1 MDYRPIPKQAD
12 VVIVGG
18 GVVGSAV
25 AYYLARRGLK
35 PLLLER
41 NRLAGEASGA
51 AAGMLA
57 ALAEMEETGPLYEL
71 ARRSRDLFPELAV
84 QLRELTGIDIALMRR
99 GMLKVA
105 QTPEQVDKLRATV
118 AFQRESGEEVRWL
131 DGQEA
136 RECEPALSSDV
147 IGAVDIAGDGQ
158 LSAPSLSLAFA
169 QAAVALGAEVYEHCE
184 VLQLITEQR
193 PGVSRPRIVGVE
205 TDAGTITSE
214 HVVITSGV
222 WSSRLLERSGIRLPL
237 YPVKGELFSVIS
249 HRPLIH
255 RTIFADSVYVVPK
268 GGGRLIV
275 GATMVPHR
283 FDRAVSY
290 GGISQ
295 LMQQAQKILPGI
307 VETEWE
313 RAWTG
318 IRPQTP
324 DGLPYIGPFERYE
337 GLYAA
342 AGHFRNGILLSPIT
356 GQTIANLIASGTEE
370 EELKPFYPERV
381 QEVIT

>member
-1 MDYRPIPKQAD
+1 M
-12 VVIVGG
+12 
-18 GVVGSAV
+18 
-25 AYYLARRGLK
+25 
-35 PLLLER
+35 
-41 NRLAGEASGA
+41 
-51 AAGMLA
+51 
-57 ALAEMEETGPLYEL
+57 
-71 ARRSRDLFPELAV
+71 
-84 QLRELTGIDIALMRR
+84 
-99 GMLKVA
+99 
-105 QTPEQVDKLRATV
+105 
-118 AFQRESGEEVRWL
+118 
-131 DGQEA
+131 
-136 RECEPALSSDV
+136 
-147 IGAVDIAGDGQ
+147 
-158 LSAPSLSLAFA
+158 
-169 QAAVALGAEVYEHCE
+169 
-184 VLQLITEQR
+184 
-193 PGVSRPRIVGVE
+193 
-205 TDAGTITSE
+205 
-214 HVVITSGV
+214 
-222 WSSRLLERSGIRLPL
+222 
-237 YPVKGELFSVIS
+237 
-249 HRPLIH
+249 
-255 RTIFADSVYVVPK
+255 PK

-342 AGHFRNGILLSPIT
+342 AGHFQNGILLSPIT

>member
-1 MDYRPIPKQAD
+1 MDRRPIPKQAD

-136 RECEPALSSDV
+136 HECEPALSSDV

-184 VLQLITEQR
+184 VLQLITE
-193 PGVSRPRIVGVE
+193 
-205 TDAGTITSE
+205 
-214 HVVITSGV
+214 
-222 WSSRLLERSGIRLPL
+222 
-237 YPVKGELFSVIS
+237 
-249 HRPLIH
+249 
-255 RTIFADSVYVVPK
+255 
-268 GGGRLIV
+268 
-275 GATMVPHR
+275 
-283 FDRAVSY
+283 
-290 GGISQ
+290 
-295 LMQQAQKILPGI
+295 
-307 VETEWE
+307 
-313 RAWTG
+313 
-318 IRPQTP
+318 
-324 DGLPYIGPFERYE
+324 
-337 GLYAA
+337 
-342 AGHFRNGILLSPIT
+342 
-356 GQTIANLIASGTEE
+356 
-370 EELKPFYPERV
+370 
-381 QEVIT
+381 